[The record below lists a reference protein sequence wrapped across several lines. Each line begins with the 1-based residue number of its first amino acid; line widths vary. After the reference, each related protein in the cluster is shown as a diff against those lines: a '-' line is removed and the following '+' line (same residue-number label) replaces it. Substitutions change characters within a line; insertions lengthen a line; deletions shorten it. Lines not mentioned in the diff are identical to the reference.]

1 MLHQLAPHAI
11 SDLAGTRAGFPGGVV
26 WAASVS
32 HLHALGDPRTT
43 ALGIGGLVVVTAL
56 LSPVAA
62 MLLMTATTLSQ
73 MAVIS
78 SMPMAESMTGAMH
91 HTAHQVVNH
100 TVNQAAVIWAGSGP
114 NPQMDPNGLPG
125 GSAASKIVG
134 GLMFYGLLACA
145 AAIVLGVM
153 AFTAGKILTNHYAGV
168 TGRIA
173 VLAGIIGAVFIGA
186 CMTLVNWA
194 FHLGTTF
201 TPN

>member
-1 MLHQLAPHAI
+1 MLHQLATHATNAI
-11 SDLAGTRAGFPGGVV
+11 YPGAVV
-26 WAASVS
+26 WAA
-32 HLHALGDPRTT
+32 G
-43 ALGIGGLVVVTAL
+43 
-56 LSPVAA
+56 
-62 MLLMTATTLSQ
+62 
-73 MAVIS
+73 
-78 SMPMAESMTGAMH
+78 
-91 HTAHQVVNH
+91 
-100 TVNQAAVIWAGSGP
+100 GP

-194 FHLGTTF
+194 FNLGASF
-201 TPN
+201 TPQ